1 MPAFAATTRPAL
13 ARHHHHHPTHPTPR
27 QQVDLDLRVDLPQLA
42 VVGAQSAGKSSVL
55 AALVGADF
63 LPRGTGVVTRCPLV
77 LQLVRAPPG
86 TPPTAEFHHAPG
98 KTFVNDF
105 AGVAAEVA
113 AETERRAGGACGI
126 VADPIRLRISS
137 PSVLTMTLVDLPG
150 LARVPMGDQPA
161 DVEARVRE
169 LCLAYIRALSC
180 VVLAVTPAGADPATS
195 DGLAL
200 ARAVDPAGD
209 RTLGVLTKVDL
220 MDGGTS
226 AAPLLRGEA
235 PPRLRLGYVAVA
247 CRGVAAAAAGATPA
261 DERSAEAAF
270 FASKAEYA
278 GLGGV
283 CGVPALARALNRVL
297 ADAVRGAL
305 PTLASALDDAVAA
318 RAAEV
323 ARLGDAPPGAS
334 AAARGALLLGLL
346 ESYARN
352 FSGAIAGTSPTL
364 PLTELAGGARLRH
377 VFQDVFV
384 PAVSGLDPAAEL
396 GDGEVRTALN
406 NAGGARGTLLIPDAP
421 FELLTRRAVAR
432 LLPPCLACVSLAHAE
447 VLRIAE
453 DALPAGVDRFPSL
466 RRELLASVDGLVAA
480 GAAPAERMVRDL
492 VACELA
498 FINTDHPDFVGGARA
513 VAAAMEA
520 RSAAATAAAASP
532 PPRRV
537 PTAAPPSPTKGG
549 LAAALDPPPLR
560 CPSELL
566 GGDASPSRAA
576 VSPRARVAARVGARR
591 RGRPRRIP
599 PRPLRHDDGD
609 RDGGWGHHH
618 HRTTHADAAA
628 THTDGA
634 ADSLGRRS
642 RPSRRHA
649 HPRLRLP
656 HHRGPHPGRRRPQS
670 RHALHGGGDGGGV
683 ASPFNSG
690 LVSGGEVWRVD
701 RGARRRRR
709 PPGGRGGGVGGGPAG
724 EGGGGE
730 GAGRAGGGDEGGWG
744 GGGCGGCR
752 ARGEERK
759 SFFCLFCQEIR
770 PTSFALFQTRASLS
784 LSQSVCPQARVPLC
798 PSAHTRAR
806 TMESA
811 HGAGAP
817 PAAGPLLRFCPESND
832 LLYPQEDKERKVSV
846 CMLREEEREGE
857 RGRDAHNATPIPAHP
872 TTPPSPPPPP
882 GPRPRLPQLR
892 LLRGRPPLQLV
903 RRPHRDRARGQREDS
918 GDQRR
923 ACRPHPPLHP
933 GRGLPLLWPR

>member
-1 MPAFAATTRPAL
+1 M
-13 ARHHHHHPTHPTPR
+13 
-27 QQVDLDLRVDLPQLA
+27 
-42 VVGAQSAGKSSVL
+42 GAQSAGKSSVL

-98 KTFVNDF
+98 KKFVDDF

-126 VADPIRLRISS
+126 VADPIRLRIAS

-169 LCLAYIRALSC
+169 LCLAYIRAPSC

-226 AAPLLRGEA
+226 AAPLLRADA
-235 PPRLRLGYVAVA
+235 PPRLRLGYIAVA
-247 CRGVAAAAAGATPA
+247 CRGAAAAAAGATPA

-270 FASKAEYA
+270 FACKPEYA

-323 ARLGDAPPGAS
+323 ARLGAAPPGAS

-396 GDGEVRTALN
+396 GDGEVRTALK

-421 FELLTRRAVAR
+421 FELLTRRAVAS

-466 RRELLASVDGLVAA
+466 RRELLASVEGLVAA

-520 RSAAATAAAASP
+520 RSAVATAAAASP
-532 PPRRV
+532 PRRAA
-537 PTAAPPSPTKGG
+537 AAPPSASPTKGG

-566 GGDASPSRAA
+566 GGGDASPSRAA
-576 VSPRARVAARVGARR
+576 AVPPPARAWLPGWARGGGGDAAGASHPAPPATTTAPGAAAGGAPTTTAPPPLAPPPRTLTVPPTASGAEAVQVDVTRTLVSAYHAIVARTLADAVPKAVMHFMVGATAAGLQAHLIRDLYREERFGELTAERADVAARRAAAAAGLEAARR
-591 RGRPRRIP
+591 ARAVVERVPAA
-599 PRPLRHDDGD
+599 L
-609 RDGGWGHHH
+609 
-618 HRTTHADAAA
+618 AAA
-628 THTDGA
+628 T
-634 ADSLGRRS
+634 
-642 RPSRRHA
+642 
-649 HPRLRLP
+649 
-656 HHRGPHPGRRRPQS
+656 
-670 RHALHGGGDGGGV
+670 
-683 ASPFNSG
+683 
-690 LVSGGEVWRVD
+690 
-701 RGARRRRR
+701 
-709 PPGGRGGGVGGGPAG
+709 RGGGGG
-724 EGGGGE
+724 
-730 GAGRAGGGDEGGWG
+730 RV
-744 GGGCGGCR
+744 R
-752 ARGEERK
+752 
-759 SFFCLFCQEIR
+759 
-770 PTSFALFQTRASLS
+770 
-784 LSQSVCPQARVPLC
+784 RVP
-798 PSAHTRAR
+798 SAR
-806 TMESA
+806 
-811 HGAGAP
+811 
-817 PAAGPLLRFCPESND
+817 
-832 LLYPQEDKERKVSV
+832 
-846 CMLREEEREGE
+846 
-857 RGRDAHNATPIPAHP
+857 
-872 TTPPSPPPPP
+872 
-882 GPRPRLPQLR
+882 
-892 LLRGRPPLQLV
+892 
-903 RRPHRDRARGQREDS
+903 
-918 GDQRR
+918 
-923 ACRPHPPLHP
+923 
-933 GRGLPLLWPR
+933 